1 MEANQFGGLE
11 GTGVLAIWSDAAAAH
26 EDEFNSWYTSQHLPE
41 RVGVPGFRRGRR
53 YVKDAPGEL
62 KYFTLYETAD
72 IHVLESG
79 PYLERLNN
87 PTAWTRR
94 VLPYFRNGSRLAMR
108 VTSSA
113 GAGIGGLAGTISF
126 GPGDSGAA
134 ELRSWSVTLGD
145 QLRAKYPWFTGWHLC
160 ESDDQVT
167 QAKAGTEE
175 ARASRP
181 GPAAAGRPAPRRS
194 QRWMVM
200 VEATERAALEVAA
213 ELLAADSG
221 LAALGATAVGEFHI
235 YRLMIAL
242 SPTSG
247 TTRELGSGGGGH
259 G

>member
-1 MEANQFGGLE
+1 MEARQFGGLD

-26 EDEFNSWYTSQHLPE
+26 EDEFNNWYTHQHLPE
-41 RVGVPGFRRGRR
+41 RAGVPGFRRGRR
-53 YVKDAPGEL
+53 YVRDAAGEL
-62 KYFTLYETAD
+62 RYFTLYETAD
-72 IHVLESG
+72 IGVLESG

-94 VLPYFRNGSRLAMR
+94 VLPYFRNGSRVAML

-113 GAGIGGLAGTISF
+113 GAGIGGLAATISF
-126 GPGDSGAA
+126 GPGEGRAA
-134 ELRSWSVTLGD
+134 ELRGWTVTAGD
-145 QLRAKYPWFTGWHLC
+145 QLRSKYPGLTGWHLC

-181 GPAAAGRPAPRRS
+181 ATAVASQTAASRS
-194 QRWMVM
+194 PRWMVM
-200 VEATERAALEVAA
+200 VEATERGALEAA
-213 ELLAADSG
+213 GDLLAGESG
-221 LAALGATAVGEFHI
+221 LTAAGATAVGEYLT

-242 SPTSG
+242 SPTSESA
-247 TTRELGSGGGGH
+247 RQPGSDGAGH

>member
-1 MEANQFGGLE
+1 MEAAQFGGLD
-11 GTGVLAIWSDAAAAH
+11 GTGVLAIWSDAVAEH
-26 EDEFNSWYTSQHLPE
+26 EDEFNSWYTNQHLPE

-62 KYFTLYETAD
+62 RYFTLYETED

-94 VLPYFRNGSRLAMR
+94 VLPYFRNGSRLAMV

-113 GAGIGGLAGTISF
+113 GAGIGGLAATISF
-126 GPGDSGAA
+126 GPGEGRAA
-134 ELRSWSVTLGD
+134 ELRSWTVTAGE
-145 QLRAKYPWFTGWHLC
+145 QLRAKYPGLTGWHLC

-167 QAKAGTEE
+167 RAKADTEE
-175 ARASRP
+175 ARASRA
-181 GPAAAGRPAPRRS
+181 GAAAAPAAAIRRS
-194 QRWMVM
+194 PRWMVM
-200 VEATERAALEVAA
+200 VEATEHPALEAA
-213 ELLAADSG
+213 GELLAG
-221 LAALGATAVGEFHI
+221 PGGVAARGAEAVGEFHC

-242 SPTSG
+242 SPTSAAAHQP
-247 TTRELGSGGGGH
+247 GSDGGH

>member
-1 MEANQFGGLE
+1 MTANQFGGLD
-11 GTGVLAIWSDAAAAH
+11 GTAVLAIWSDAAAAH

-53 YVKDAPGEL
+53 YVKDGPGEL
-62 KYFTLYETAD
+62 RYFTLYETAD

-113 GAGIGGLAGTISF
+113 GAGVGGLAATISF
-126 GPGDSGAA
+126 GPSESGAA
-134 ELRSWSVTLGD
+134 ELRGWTIALGD
-145 QLRAKYPWFTGWHLC
+145 QLRAKYPSLIGWHLC

-181 GPAAAGRPAPRRS
+181 GAAAATVTPRRS
-194 QRWMVM
+194 PRWMLM
-200 VEATERAALEVAA
+200 AEATDRAALESAG
-213 ELLAADSG
+213 ELLAASSG
-221 LAALGATAVGEFHI
+221 LAAQGATAVGEFHR

-242 SPTSG
+242 SPASG
-247 TTRELGSGGGGH
+247 TAPEADSDGGVH

>member
-1 MEANQFGGLE
+1 VEARQFGGLD
-11 GTGVLAIWSDAAAAH
+11 GTGVLAIWSDAVAEH
-26 EDEFNSWYTSQHLPE
+26 EEEFNSWYTNQHLPE

-62 KYFTLYETAD
+62 RYFTLYETAD

-87 PTAWTRR
+87 PTDWTRR
-94 VLPYFRNGSRLAMR
+94 VLPYFRNGSRLAMV

-113 GAGIGGLAGTISF
+113 GAGIGGLAATISF
-126 GPGDSGAA
+126 SPGEGRAA
-134 ELRSWSVTLGD
+134 ELRSWTVTAGE
-145 QLRAKYPWFTGWHLC
+145 QLRAQHPDLTGWHLC
-160 ESDDQVT
+160 ESDDEVT

-181 GPAAAGRPAPRRS
+181 NAAAAPAVAVRRS
-194 QRWMVM
+194 PRWMVM
-200 VEATERAALEVAA
+200 VEATERPALEAAGELLSGDSGVAA
-213 ELLAADSG
+213 Q
-221 LAALGATAVGEFHI
+221 GAEAVGEFHR

-242 SPTSG
+242 SHSPEPAG
-247 TTRELGSGGGGH
+247 QAGSEAGH